1 MTRGEKSGRA
11 AIALAGFLMLGGAW
25 AAAQPPAAPAPQR
38 FQPPPPMQ
46 RVPLPPPRPATA
58 PQSEPVST
66 EEPPPVPAPTEAAAP
81 EVAPETAPE
90 SKAAAAPAVAPE
102 QREASPPPVRISSTQ
117 LNMVRTAPEQI
128 GQVPN
133 SFFWIRPGLQAVQ
146 DPGDGALVFLTD
158 EGRIAGRAALP
169 SGFVINETV
178 LEEGQILLIV
188 GSRRQI
194 AVSRSVDPAT
204 VNAFTETSPA
214 PNGATRSAMLTRR
227 GPQQLILNDTRRAG
241 ARALDVRSIA
251 GGRLAQAYEVSPGT
265 GDNRY
270 IVTEEIVGTQP
281 ALQVRVFVQ
290 RYDGAGKLTGVAHV
304 PLDGMDAVPRDFIA
318 VTGDGVVRVLVPENS
333 GIKISDFEFSLPPR
347 GARRLNDDELK
358 SLGRSLRQTPVDS
371 NVTGGARTHFRGET
385 PRLEL
390 KVPTPP
396 IKRET
401 VLANA
406 RAYLTVNW
414 VMQTENFSRLGVES
428 ACEPGTARIWLRPR
442 RFTKDMIGTTIG
454 PMPYRWGGEDTPAT
468 YKIRTEWG
476 ALAGNIC
483 TCRDPQLN
491 YCIFADSA
499 GVDCSGLIS
508 RAWGIEKRGTSG
520 LLDVATEVDSIEALK
535 PGDAFD
541 WPQRHVRLFT
551 GMAPGAAT
559 AFAVLESST
568 RLECEGVCARTL
580 RPSEVNGYRMIRY
593 RGITENGAAVA
604 QNNGAPGQASGT
616 PAQTSAAKPAQTK
629 KLAAVPRARAREAR
643 R

>member
-1 MTRGEKSGRA
+1 MS
-11 AIALAGFLMLGGAW
+11 
-25 AAAQPPAAPAPQR
+25 
-38 FQPPPPMQ
+38 
-46 RVPLPPPRPATA
+46 
-58 PQSEPVST
+58 
-66 EEPPPVPAPTEAAAP
+66 
-81 EVAPETAPE
+81 
-90 SKAAAAPAVAPE
+90 
-102 QREASPPPVRISSTQ
+102 SPPPVRISSTQ
-117 LNMVRTAPEQI
+117 LNMVRTASEQI
-128 GQVPN
+128 GQVPS

-158 EGRIAGRAALP
+158 EGRIAGRATLP
-169 SGFVINETV
+169 PAFVINETV
-178 LEEGQILLIV
+178 LEEGQIRLID

-194 AVSRSVDPAT
+194 FIPRTVDPAAAT
-204 VNAFTETSPA
+204 AFTETSPA
-214 PNGATRSAMLTRR
+214 PNGATRGAMLTRR

-270 IVTEEIVGTQP
+270 VVTEEIVGIKP

-290 RYDGAGKLTGVAHV
+290 RFDAAGKLTGVAHV

-318 VTGDGVVRVLVPENS
+318 VTGDGIARVLVP
-333 GIKISDFEFSLPPR
+333 GDGGVKINEIEFSVPPQ
-347 GARRLNDDELK
+347 GGRRLNDDDLK
-358 SLGRSLRQTPVDS
+358 SLGRSLRQTPVDT
-371 NVTGGARTHFRGET
+371 NVTGGARSHFRSGT
-385 PRLEL
+385 PNLEL
-390 KVPTPP
+390 TLPAPP
-396 IKRET
+396 IKREA

-414 VMQTENFSRLGVES
+414 VMQTENFARLGVEN
-428 ACEPGTARIWLRPR
+428 ACEPGSARIWLRPR
-442 RFTKDMIGTTIG
+442 HYTRDLIGTTIG
-454 PMPYRWGGEDTPAT
+454 PMPYRWGGEDTPQT
-468 YKIRTEWG
+468 FKLRTEWG

-483 TCRDPQLN
+483 TCRDAQLN
-491 YCIFADSA
+491 YCIFVDSA
-499 GVDCSGLIS
+499 GVDCSGFVS
-508 RAWGIEKRGTSG
+508 RAWGIEKRGTTG

-593 RGITENGAAVA
+593 RGISENGAAVA
-604 QNNGAPGQASGT
+604 QVNGAPAETNGV
-616 PAQTSAAKPAQTK
+616 KPAQTK
-629 KLAAVPRARAREAR
+629 KLAAAQRDRAREAR

>member
-1 MTRGEKSGRA
+1 MARQKKPITA
-11 AIALAGFLMLGGAW
+11 AVALAGFVVLGVAW
-25 AAAQPPAAPAPQR
+25 AAAQPPAAPAIQR
-38 FQPPPPMQ
+38 FDPPSPMQ
-46 RVPLPPPRPATA
+46 RVPLPPPRPAIA
-58 PQSEPVST
+58 PQSEPAST
-66 EEPPPVPAPTEAAAP
+66 QEPPPAPALAPTEAAAP
-81 EVAPETAPE
+81 EAAPGPGPEPAP
-90 SKAAAAPAVAPE
+90 AAAPD
-102 QREASPPPVRISSTQ
+102 QKEAMSPPPFRISPTQ

-158 EGRIAGRAALP
+158 EGRVAGRATLP

-178 LEEGQILLIV
+178 LEEGQIRLID

-194 AVSRSVDPAT
+194 FIPRTVDPAAAT
-204 VNAFTETSPA
+204 AFKETSPA
-214 PNGATRSAMLTRR
+214 PNGAARSAMLTRR

-241 ARALDVRSIA
+241 ARPLDLRSLA

-270 IVTEEIVGTQP
+270 VVTEEIVGVKP

-290 RYDGAGKLTGVAHV
+290 RFDNAGKLTGVAYV

-318 VTGDGVVRVLVPENS
+318 VTGDGIVRVLVPENS
-333 GIKISDFEFSLPPR
+333 GIKISDIEFSLPPL
-347 GARRLNDDELK
+347 GGRRLNDDELK
-358 SLGRSLRQTPVDS
+358 SLGRPLRQTPVDS
-371 NVTGGARTHFRGET
+371 NVTGGARSHFRIDT

-390 KVPTPP
+390 TVPTPP
-396 IKRET
+396 IKREA

-406 RAYLTVNW
+406 RAYLTINW

-442 RFTKDMIGTTIG
+442 RFTKELIGATIG
-454 PMPYRWGGEDTPAT
+454 PMPYRWGGEDTPQT
-468 YKIRTEWG
+468 FKIRTEWG

-499 GVDCSGLIS
+499 GVDCSGFVS

-580 RPSEVNGYRMIRY
+580 RPSELNGFRMIRY
-593 RGITENGAAVA
+593 RGISDTGAAVA
-604 QNNGAPGQASGT
+604 QVNGAPAETNGV
-616 PAQTSAAKPAQTK
+616 KPAQAK
-629 KLAAVPRARAREAR
+629 KLAAAPRDRAREAR